1 MVGMQKLHEPMN
13 TYILHSK
20 MISIKRLI
28 IHFIMIFCKKPQ
40 RRGGSAISLDS
51 LQAAHLRGQAR
62 DWGETEVS

>member
-1 MVGMQKLHEPMN
+1 
-13 TYILHSK
+13 